1 MPDTHNKITIPDG
14 MQAADPGSGLASTDL
29 IILLNQIARK
39 LNAGDSLDSAT
50 ATTTTIV
57 QALQK

>member
-1 MPDTHNKITIPDG
+1 MPDTHNKITVPSG
-14 MQAADPGSGLASTDL
+14 LKAADENGMATHDL
-29 IILLNQIARK
+29 HTLLSDIVRK
-39 LNAGDSLDSAT
+39 LNAADALDSAT

>member
-1 MPDTHNKITIPDG
+1 MSNNKIVIAQNLQVAEKDG
-14 MQAADPGSGLASTDL
+14 RASRDI

-39 LNAGDSLDSAT
+39 LNAADSLVAGS